1 MTMFHKRLLALAAV
15 SIVAGAA
22 MTDAALAAPRGKH
35 RSWQV
40 DPLYG
45 PAQYIHDGFNDVC
58 VVNRKIVYNPYIGE
72 YVVKK
77 FRRCYY

>member
-1 MTMFHKRLLALAAV
+1 MFHKRLLALAAV

-22 MTDAALAAPRGKH
+22 MTDAALAAPRGKF
-35 RSWQV
+35 RSWVV
-40 DPLYG
+40 DPAFG
-45 PAQYIHDGFNDVC
+45 TARYIPDGYDDVC
-58 VVNRKIVYNPYIGE
+58 VVNRKIVYDPYVGD

>member
-1 MTMFHKRLLALAAV
+1 MLHKRLFALAAV

-22 MTDAALAAPRGKH
+22 MTDAAFARGKT
-35 RSWQV
+35 RSWEV

-45 PAQYIHDGFNDVC
+45 TARYIHDGFDDVC
-58 VVNRKIVYNPYIGE
+58 VVNRKIVYNPYLGA